1 MARSGSTRGKR
12 SPAVRIGDHTVSVG
26 RPKRGFALRLAG
38 LAAAGVGLR
47 ALYLFTVGRDVT
59 GAGDWHF
66 YHWQANLI
74 AEGRGFIEPFKF
86 LFDHH
91 VSPSAGHPPLY
102 PLALAVVSKL
112 GGTGELSHRALGLIL
127 GACTIVLVGLLGR
140 RAGGERLGLLAAGL
154 CAVYPLMIAVDGA
167 LMSETLYGPLV
178 AVALLAAWRMLDR
191 PGPWIAL
198 AHGRG
203 DRARRADALRGAA
216 AAGACSRGRSAWRGG
231 AGWPLRAAL
240 STLACA
246 LVIAPWAIRNADRF
260 GAFVPIS
267 TNDSTVLA
275 GANCPLTYHGIDL
288 GGWNIECISKRRDD
302 NEAEQAAIWRREA
315 TDYAREHAGRL
326 PVVAAVRLLRVWD
339 LWQPRRQV
347 MFAEGRQRR
356 VEQAGVA
363 VYFAFLVLGA
373 LGAVAL
379 HRRGVTAARAAGARG
394 GGVRGRRPRL
404 RRPAAAPRLRDPAA
418 RAGRGR
424 DPAARRRAAGDV
436 TFGRGLA
443 LIAAAGLAVRLA
455 YALAA
460 RQVQAAA
467 RRRARVPPAG
477 QPAGRRQGL
486 HPALPLPG
494 RGRRA
499 GERRQAAPVPLP
511 RGRRVAAGRADVG
524 LASARRLPRGD
535 RDRGGRRARGAAGGR
550 PAGGA
555 HRGRPGRGLPAAR
568 RRRRVAALG
577 VGLRAV
583 HRARAARGAA
593 LPRCAVGARAR
604 RCWAS
609 RWRRRR

>member
-1 MARSGSTRGKR
+1 MGW
-12 SPAVRIGDHTVSVG
+12 
-26 RPKRGFALRLAG
+26 PKRGFALRLAG

-47 ALYLFTVGRDVT
+47 ALYLFTVGRDVN

-140 RAGGERLGLLAAGL
+140 RAGGERLGLLAAAL

-198 AHGRG
+198 AT
-203 DRARRADALRGAA
+203 GAA
-216 AAGACSRGRSAWRGG
+216 IALAALTRSEALLLLVVLAWPAAWRGG

-302 NEAEQAAIWRREA
+302 NEADQAAIWRREA

-326 PVVAAVRLLRVWD
+326 PVVGAVRLLRVWD

-363 VYFAFLVLGA
+363 VYFAFLALGA
-373 LGAVAL
+373 LGAVTL
-379 HRRGVTAARAAGARG
+379 HRRGVTLLVLLAPAVAVCVAAVLGYG
-394 GGVRGRRPRL
+394 IPRL
-404 RRPAAAPRLRDPAA
+404 RHGFEIPLLVLAAAGILRLVDA
-418 RAGRGR
+418 
-424 DPAARRRAAGDV
+424 RRAA
-436 TFGRGLA
+436 
-443 LIAAAGLAVRLA
+443 
-455 YALAA
+455 
-460 RQVQAAA
+460 
-467 RRRARVPPAG
+467 
-477 QPAGRRQGL
+477 
-486 HPALPLPG
+486 
-494 RGRRA
+494 
-499 GERRQAAPVPLP
+499 
-511 RGRRVAAGRADVG
+511 
-524 LASARRLPRGD
+524 
-535 RDRGGRRARGAAGGR
+535 
-550 PAGGA
+550 
-555 HRGRPGRGLPAAR
+555 
-568 RRRRVAALG
+568 
-577 VGLRAV
+577 
-583 HRARAARGAA
+583 
-593 LPRCAVGARAR
+593 
-604 RCWAS
+604 
-609 RWRRRR
+609 

>member
-1 MARSGSTRGKR
+1 MGW
-12 SPAVRIGDHTVSVG
+12 
-26 RPKRGFALRLAG
+26 PKRGFALRLAG

-47 ALYLFTVGRDVT
+47 ALYLFTVGRDVN

-198 AHGRG
+198 AT
-203 DRARRADALRGAA
+203 GAA
-216 AAGACSRGRSAWRGG
+216 IALAALTRSEALLAWPAAWRGG
-231 AGWPLRAAL
+231 AGWPLRAGL
-240 STLACA
+240 STLAC
-246 LVIAPWAIRNADRF
+246 VIVLAPWAIRNADRF

-302 NEAEQAAIWRREA
+302 NEADQAAIWRREA
-315 TDYAREHAGRL
+315 TDYARDHAGRV

-363 VYFAFLVLGA
+363 VYFAFLVLGG

-379 HRRGVTAARAAGARG
+379 HRRGVTLLVLLAPAVAVCIAAVLGYG
-394 GGVRGRRPRL
+394 IPRL
-404 RRPAAAPRLRDPAA
+404 RHGFEIPLL
-418 RAGRGR
+418 
-424 DPAARRRAAGDV
+424 V
-436 TFGRGLA
+436 L
-443 LIAAAGLAVRLA
+443 AAAGILRL
-455 YALAA
+455 
-460 RQVQAAA
+460 VDA
-467 RRRARVPPAG
+467 RRAT
-477 QPAGRRQGL
+477 
-486 HPALPLPG
+486 
-494 RGRRA
+494 
-499 GERRQAAPVPLP
+499 
-511 RGRRVAAGRADVG
+511 
-524 LASARRLPRGD
+524 
-535 RDRGGRRARGAAGGR
+535 
-550 PAGGA
+550 
-555 HRGRPGRGLPAAR
+555 
-568 RRRRVAALG
+568 
-577 VGLRAV
+577 
-583 HRARAARGAA
+583 
-593 LPRCAVGARAR
+593 
-604 RCWAS
+604 
-609 RWRRRR
+609 

>member
-1 MARSGSTRGKR
+1 
-12 SPAVRIGDHTVSVG
+12 VG
-26 RPKRGFALRLAG
+26 WPKRGFALRLAG

-47 ALYLFTVGRDVT
+47 ALYLFTVGRDVN

-140 RAGGERLGLLAAGL
+140 RAGGERLGLVAAGL

-198 AHGRG
+198 AT
-203 DRARRADALRGAA
+203 GAA
-216 AAGACSRGRSAWRGG
+216 IALAALTRSEALLLLVVLAWPAAWRGG

-240 STLACA
+240 ATLACA
-246 LVIAPWAIRNADRF
+246 LVLAPWAIRNADRF

-302 NEAEQAAIWRREA
+302 NEADQAAIWRREA

-326 PVVAAVRLLRVWD
+326 PVVGAVRLLRVWD

-363 VYFAFLVLGA
+363 VYFAFLALGA
-373 LGAVAL
+373 LGAVTL
-379 HRRGVTAARAAGARG
+379 HRRGVTLLVLLAPAVAVCVAAVLGYG
-394 GGVRGRRPRL
+394 IPRL
-404 RRPAAAPRLRDPAA
+404 RHGFEIPLLVLAAAGILRLVDA
-418 RAGRGR
+418 
-424 DPAARRRAAGDV
+424 RRAA
-436 TFGRGLA
+436 
-443 LIAAAGLAVRLA
+443 
-455 YALAA
+455 
-460 RQVQAAA
+460 
-467 RRRARVPPAG
+467 
-477 QPAGRRQGL
+477 
-486 HPALPLPG
+486 
-494 RGRRA
+494 
-499 GERRQAAPVPLP
+499 
-511 RGRRVAAGRADVG
+511 
-524 LASARRLPRGD
+524 
-535 RDRGGRRARGAAGGR
+535 
-550 PAGGA
+550 
-555 HRGRPGRGLPAAR
+555 
-568 RRRRVAALG
+568 
-577 VGLRAV
+577 
-583 HRARAARGAA
+583 
-593 LPRCAVGARAR
+593 
-604 RCWAS
+604 
-609 RWRRRR
+609 

>member
-1 MARSGSTRGKR
+1 
-12 SPAVRIGDHTVSVG
+12 VG
-26 RPKRGFALRLAG
+26 WPKRGFALRLAG

-47 ALYLFTVGRDVT
+47 ALYLFTVGRDVN

-198 AHGRG
+198 AT
-203 DRARRADALRGAA
+203 GAA
-216 AAGACSRGRSAWRGG
+216 IALAALTRSEALLLLVVLAWPVAWRGG

-240 STLACA
+240 ATLACA
-246 LVIAPWAIRNADRF
+246 LVLAPWAIRNADRF

-267 TNDSTVLA
+267 TNESTVLA

-302 NEAEQAAIWRREA
+302 NEADQAAIWRREA

-326 PVVAAVRLLRVWD
+326 PVVGAVRLLRVWD

-363 VYFAFLVLGA
+363 VYFAFVALGA
-373 LGAVAL
+373 LGAVTL
-379 HRRGVTAARAAGARG
+379 HRRGVTLLVLLAPAVAVCVAAVLGYG
-394 GGVRGRRPRL
+394 IPRL
-404 RRPAAAPRLRDPAA
+404 RHGFEIPLLVLAAAGILRLVDA
-418 RAGRGR
+418 
-424 DPAARRRAAGDV
+424 RRAA
-436 TFGRGLA
+436 
-443 LIAAAGLAVRLA
+443 
-455 YALAA
+455 
-460 RQVQAAA
+460 
-467 RRRARVPPAG
+467 
-477 QPAGRRQGL
+477 
-486 HPALPLPG
+486 
-494 RGRRA
+494 
-499 GERRQAAPVPLP
+499 
-511 RGRRVAAGRADVG
+511 
-524 LASARRLPRGD
+524 
-535 RDRGGRRARGAAGGR
+535 
-550 PAGGA
+550 
-555 HRGRPGRGLPAAR
+555 
-568 RRRRVAALG
+568 
-577 VGLRAV
+577 
-583 HRARAARGAA
+583 
-593 LPRCAVGARAR
+593 
-604 RCWAS
+604 
-609 RWRRRR
+609 

>member
-1 MARSGSTRGKR
+1 VA
-12 SPAVRIGDHTVSVG
+12 

-38 LAAAGVGLR
+38 LAAAGAGLR
-47 ALYLFTVGRDVT
+47 ALYLFTVARHVN

-140 RAGGERLGLLAAGL
+140 RAGGERLGLLAAAL

-178 AVALLAAWRMLDR
+178 AVALLAAWRMIDC

-198 AHGRG
+198 AT
-203 DRARRADALRGAA
+203 GAA
-216 AAGACSRGRSAWRGG
+216 IALAALTRSEALLLLVLLAWPAAWRGG
-231 AGWPLRAAL
+231 SGWPLRAAL
-240 STLACA
+240 ATLACA
-246 LVIAPWAIRNADRF
+246 LVLAPWAIRNADRF

-288 GGWNIECISKRRDD
+288 GGWNIECISQRRDD

-315 TDYAREHAGRL
+315 TDYARDHAGRL
-326 PVVAAVRLLRVWD
+326 SIVAAVRFLRVWD

-356 VEQAGVA
+356 VEQAGVI

-373 LGAVAL
+373 VGAVAL
-379 HRRGVTAARAAGARG
+379 HRRGETLLVLLAPAVAVSVAAVLGY
-394 GGVRGRRPRL
+394 GVPRL
-404 RRPAAAPRLRDPAA
+404 RHAFEIPLL
-418 RAGRGR
+418 
-424 DPAARRRAAGDV
+424 V
-436 TFGRGLA
+436 L
-443 LIAAAGLAVRLA
+443 AAAGILRL
-455 YALAA
+455 
-460 RQVQAAA
+460 VDA
-467 RRRARVPPAG
+467 RRAT
-477 QPAGRRQGL
+477 
-486 HPALPLPG
+486 
-494 RGRRA
+494 
-499 GERRQAAPVPLP
+499 
-511 RGRRVAAGRADVG
+511 
-524 LASARRLPRGD
+524 
-535 RDRGGRRARGAAGGR
+535 
-550 PAGGA
+550 
-555 HRGRPGRGLPAAR
+555 
-568 RRRRVAALG
+568 
-577 VGLRAV
+577 
-583 HRARAARGAA
+583 
-593 LPRCAVGARAR
+593 
-604 RCWAS
+604 
-609 RWRRRR
+609 